1 MEALLPSET
10 SQARLSSSAAQCP
23 YLPSSHNRT
32 LKSSSLK
39 HGQDCC
45 SNKLSHTN
53 FCLSQGFYCFDKAP
67 WPKATWG
74 GKGLFHLTGHSSS
87 SREARAETQGRNRW
101 RGHGGV
107 PFICLLFMAYLACFL
122 NITSSGVVP
131 PKSITNQENAPQ
143 ACPQASLVG
152 AFSQI
157 TLHVSS
163 SYKTS

>member
-1 MEALLPSET
+1 
-10 SQARLSSSAAQCP
+10 
-23 YLPSSHNRT
+23 
-32 LKSSSLK
+32 
-39 HGQDCC
+39 
-45 SNKLSHTN
+45 
-53 FCLSQGFYCFDKAP
+53 
-67 WPKATWG
+67 
-74 GKGLFHLTGHSSS
+74 
-87 SREARAETQGRNRW
+87 
-101 RGHGGV
+101 V